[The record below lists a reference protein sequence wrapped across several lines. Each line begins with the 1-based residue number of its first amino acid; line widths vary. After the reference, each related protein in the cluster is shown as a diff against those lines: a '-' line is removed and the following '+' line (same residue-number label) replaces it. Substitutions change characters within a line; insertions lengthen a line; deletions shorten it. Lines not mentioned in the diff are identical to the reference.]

1 MFRLKGDK
9 LKTFYGFHNTITRND
24 LNFFKNR
31 MTYQKLNLEMNDN
44 GIIGKNFLSY
54 KLENPYKNSL
64 NNIKD
69 NKKVLSLKNSPQMS
83 LRNIFKEIRTISTH
97 NNKRKEKNIQSER
110 RNKNLFS
117 LKRNN
122 TFSNIKKKFKKTLN
136 NNKIKNTNFSIFDYT
151 NNIYFN
157 KTFYKNKNTD
167 LKNSDN
173 SMKLNLGERSNLY
186 DKFNFEK
193 YSLSD
198 SSNKIKLIK
207 KLKIKNE
214 ANIFPHHQKFLSVIK
229 KKKNFFKEILE
240 RDLSPYYNMINS
252 SRDNRISSTNLIN
265 NETQNNINK
274 NIDNIINNQNINF
287 SNIKF
292 TNSLIRKFINKNKF
306 KTFTINK
313 TLKLNK

>member
-69 NKKVLSLKNSPQMS
+69 NKKVLSLKNSPQIS

-97 NNKRKEKNIQSER
+97 NNKRKEKNFKLER
-110 RNKNLFS
+110 KDKNFIP

-122 TFSNIKKKFKKTLN
+122 TFSNIKKKYKKNLN
-136 NNKIKNTNFSIFDYT
+136 NNKTKNTNFSIFDYH

-157 KTFYKNKNTD
+157 KTFYKSKNTD
-167 LKNSDN
+167 LKNSN
-173 SMKLNLGERSNLY
+173 YSLKLNLEERSNLN
-186 DKFNFEK
+186 DKFNLEK

-198 SSNKIKLIK
+198 SSNKIKMIK
-207 KLKIKNE
+207 KLKLRNE
-214 ANIFPHHQKFLSVIK
+214 GNIFTHHQKFLAIIK
-229 KKKNFFKEILE
+229 KKKNYFKEILE
-240 RDLSPYYNMINS
+240 KDLSSYYNKLNS
-252 SRDNRISSTNLIN
+252 SRENRISSNNLIN
-265 NETQNNINK
+265 NEIDININNK
-274 NIDNIINNQNINF
+274 KINF

-292 TNSLIRKFINKNKF
+292 TNPLINKFINKNKF
-306 KTFTINK
+306 KKFKINK
-313 TLKLNK
+313 ILKLNQ